1 VAMEGAA
8 AEAVRGFV
16 VTQDSDYEAIW
27 EALARRFGHMDEPER
42 AMRLFD
48 VAKQAEHES
57 LALFE
62 QNLRTLYREAWPG
75 SDMKSKDADSV
86 LQRRFVGGILD
97 GGLQQYLR
105 LHARTDD
112 FSTTVTKARQYV
124 EAQNLAKVTKKPAIR
139 LASSVESNPED
150 QIQPILDGLQQVLQT
165 VLEGQNKTQN
175 SNTGTLGRGGSRRNQ
190 GNRSVSPAPSNS
202 SAASPSSNNNRRV
215 QFRDNALRR
224 SDEQYPRPGSNYD
237 DRSPGNRG
245 GRTENFRDNR
255 DSRQDR
261 ASRPMNRGFQGQRE
275 EYRDSRQG
283 WRASSTDN
291 PNRQTIQSN
300 PRRPQNYA
308 ATPGDGP
315 PFRGSN
321 NQENR
326 RPQNPRF
333 PFRGSG
339 RCWICNTLGCHS
351 DFHEGPAEGPPGS
364 LSQGPRADRSNIPTD
379 RGASFSREPSPQSGP
394 AARPQSS
401 SNWQRGSRQGDR
413 TPPYNSPSRPQ
424 FQ

>member
-1 VAMEGAA
+1 
-8 AEAVRGFV
+8 
-16 VTQDSDYEAIW
+16 
-27 EALARRFGHMDEPER
+27 
-42 AMRLFD
+42 
-48 VAKQAEHES
+48 
-57 LALFE
+57 
-62 QNLRTLYREAWPG
+62 
-75 SDMKSKDADSV
+75 MKSKDADSV

-139 LASSVESNPED
+139 MASSVELDPGD

-175 SNTGTLGRGGSRRNQ
+175 SNTGTSGRSGSRRNQ

-202 SAASPSSNNNRRV
+202 SAASPSSNRRV
-215 QFRDNALRR
+215 QFRNDASRR
-224 SDEQYPRPGSNYD
+224 YRASDEQYPRQGSNYD
-237 DRSPGNRG
+237 DRSLGNRG
-245 GRTENFRDNR
+245 DRTENFRDNR
-255 DSRQDR
+255 DGRQDR
-261 ASRPMNRGFQGQRE
+261 ASRPMNCGFQGQRE
-275 EYRDSRQG
+275 EYRDLRQG
-283 WRASSTDN
+283 WRASSADN
-291 PNRQTIQSN
+291 STRQTVQNN
-300 PRRPQNYA
+300 PPRLQNNA
-308 ATPGDGP
+308 ATPGDRP
-315 PFRGSN
+315 PFRESR

-351 DFHEGPAEGPPGS
+351 DFHEGRAEGPPRS
-364 LSQGPRADRSNIPTD
+364 LSQGPRADRSNTPTG
-379 RGASFSREPSPQSGP
+379 RGTSFSREPSPQSGP

-424 FQ
+424 SQ